1 MTAINTNTAS
11 INAQYNLSKVNK
23 EMESA
28 MEALSSGK
36 RINSAGDDAAG
47 IAIASRME
55 SQVRGLNQAMRNAAD
70 GQALIDTAEGAMD
83 EITNMLQRMREL
95 ALQSANDT
103 NSDQDRESLNLE
115 IDALTDEIDRVVSTT
130 AYNGRNILDGSAELS
145 FQIGS
150 EAGQNMSVDIASMG
164 TNVLG
169 SGSTVPVSNANI
181 SSTNQGKAA
190 EVTEVKMAF
199 NSDDTYSFDLT
210 IEGNAA
216 VSISGDVSNSAA
228 TDITG
233 AINSALKNA
242 GLDEYASATFSGGVV
257 TIKDTSGAGIS
268 VASFSSVGNGTASYA
283 TINGVAVGAEVVN
296 LGGATANI
304 GTTFG
309 TTAATETYVAAADAT
324 TGTAAV
330 FTQLLEDS
338 NLGEANFAA
347 ADTWVPADF
356 GTDADHLEVDFG
368 DFSVSVAIADATDI
382 GSFAA
387 AINAEQTAY
396 AFSAVIQD
404 NSGVLEYSLKATAN
418 TVGEVVTADF
428 PTIRAVT
435 AAGVT
440 VADGAFGGGT
450 VLGET
455 TPGVDAAD
463 AVVESGGTKLF
474 LELNGNDDYSF
485 TLAET
490 GIPTTGEVDLSFSY
504 TGTSASR
511 DLIAQQLETDLNA
524 ASASTFTV
532 ENVDGRLEITN
543 QANTSLTLSA
553 FTSTGT
559 GTILA
564 STEAADAGAQGTS
577 QLLDNDTNAVSAGT
591 TTAGAAVATVVD
603 LSFTAGDTYS
613 FNISDGKRT
622 AVVDATAIA
631 TLDLE
636 ADASDIEAAINYGL
650 KEAGMEGSITVSES
664 AGVITLTQAAGREIS
679 ISNFSSDASGSML
692 VDAGT
697 GTNGGSSYLN
707 DGLGAN
713 SSAISNI
720 NITSASSASAALEI
734 IDQAIQEISSERA
747 ALGAVSNRLDHTI
760 SNLGNVVVNTEASQ
774 SRIEDAD
781 FAKVTGDLTKAQI
794 MSQAATAM
802 LAQANASKQG
812 VLSLLQG

>member
-1 MTAINTNTAS
+1 
-11 INAQYNLSKVNK
+11 
-23 EMESA
+23 

-47 IAIASRME
+47 IAIAARME

-70 GQALIDTAEGAMD
+70 GQSLIDTAEGAMD

-103 NSDQDRESLNLE
+103 NSDQDRDSLNLE
-115 IDALTDEIDRVVSTT
+115 IDALTAEIDRVVTTT

-150 EAGQNMSVDIASMG
+150 EAGQNMTVDIASMG
-164 TNVLG
+164 TNALG
-169 SGSTVPVSNANI
+169 SLTGSPAANANLT
-181 SSTNQGKAA
+181 STNQGTAA

-199 NSDDTYSFDLT
+199 NSDDTYSFNLT
-210 IEGNAA
+210 IGTNAA
-216 VSISGDVSNSAA
+216 VAISGDVSNSAA

-233 AINSALKNA
+233 AINIALENA

-257 TIKDTSGAGIS
+257 TIKDTSGAGIA
-268 VASFSSVGNGTASYA
+268 VDTFASVGNGTASYT
-283 TINGVAVGAEVVN
+283 TINGGAASDEVVN

-304 GTTFG
+304 GTTFA
-309 TTAATETYVAAADAT
+309 TTAANTSYVAAADAT
-324 TGTAAV
+324 SGTAAV
-330 FTQLLEDS
+330 FTELLDT
-338 NLGEANFAA
+338 NANGNFT
-347 ADTWVPADF
+347 DVTSWVVGDF
-356 GTDADHLEVDFG
+356 GTAPAAADHLEVDFG
-368 DFSVSVAIADATDI
+368 DFSVTVAIADATDI
-382 GSFAA
+382 GTFAA
-387 AINAEQTAY
+387 AVNAEQSAFT
-396 AFSAVIQD
+396 FSAVIED
-404 NSGVLEYSLKATAN
+404 AGAGVLNYSLKAVSN
-418 TVGEVVTADF
+418 SVGVVAAGDV
-428 PTIRAVT
+428 PTIKAID
-435 AAGVT
+435 ADGVT
-440 VADGAFGGGT
+440 ITDGAFGNGT
-450 VLGET
+450 ALTQT
-455 TPGVDAAD
+455 TAGVDAAD
-463 AVVESGGTKLF
+463 AVVETGGTKLF

-485 TLAET
+485 TLAEANMT
-490 GIPTTGEVDLSFSY
+490 AADVDLSFSY

-511 DLIAQQLETDLNA
+511 DTIAQQLETDLNA
-524 ASASTFTV
+524 AGTSTFTV

-543 QANTSLTLSA
+543 QDNNSLTLTA
-553 FTSTGT
+553 FTSSGT

-577 QLLDNDTNAVSAGT
+577 QLLDDDVNAVAATT
-591 TTAGAAVATVVD
+591 TTAGAAVATEVE
-603 LSFTAGDTYS
+603 LSFTAVDTYS
-613 FNISDGKRT
+613 FKISDGTRT

-631 TLDLE
+631 DVT
-636 ADASDIEAAINYGL
+636 DASDMLAAINYGL
-650 KEAGMEGSITVSES
+650 SEAGMDGSITAAET
-664 AGVITLTQAAGREIS
+664 GGTITLTQAAGRAIS
-679 ISNFSSDASGSML
+679 VSNFSSDATGSML

-697 GTNGGSSYLN
+697 GTDGGSSYLN

-713 SSAISNI
+713 ASTISSISI
-720 NITSASSASAALEI
+720 SSASSASAALEI
-734 IDQAIQEISSERA
+734 IDRAIQDISSERA
-747 ALGAVSNRLDHTI
+747 SLGAVSNRLDHTI